1 LIHLL
6 IDSFKEFTN
15 EPMSQLTNDSIKNF
29 FMRNYLRLSFLT
41 TALIFAFGVF
51 ANAQTNIN
59 EILKRMDEHQK
70 ALSSLKASVMM
81 DKYNVQLG
89 ESDIY
94 EGNIKYV
101 KIAEREANFR
111 LDWMKPQE
119 ESLAVVGKDYILYR
133 VRLNQ
138 YIQGKT
144 DDAQKK
150 NSGQSNMFDFVKMSK
165 EQLRANYSVKFMG
178 EEQVKGGIPTWNLEL
193 TPKTPKSYKSVN
205 VWVDG
210 NGMVLQTKVNENNGD
225 STTVYLS
232 NLRKN
237 ENINI
242 KNEIVVKLPPN
253 AQKVKA

>member
-1 LIHLL
+1 
-6 IDSFKEFTN
+6 
-15 EPMSQLTNDSIKNF
+15 
-29 FMRNYLRLSFLT
+29 MRNYLRLSFIT
-41 TALIFAFGVF
+41 TALIFTFSIF

-81 DKYNVQLG
+81 DKYNSQLG
-89 ESDIY
+89 ENDIY

-111 LDWMKPQE
+111 LDWLKPVE
-119 ESLAVVGKDYILYR
+119 ESLTVVNKQYILYR

-138 YIQGKT
+138 YIKGNT

-165 EQLRANYSVKFMG
+165 EQLRASYSVKYLG
-178 EEQVKGGIPTWNLEL
+178 EEQVKGGIPTWHLEL
-193 TPKTPKSYKSVN
+193 TPKTQKSYKSVDI
-205 VWVDG
+205 WVDG

-242 KNEIVVKLPPN
+242 KNEIVIKLPPG
-253 AQKVKA
+253 AKEVKA